1 MGNTRIGKLE
11 AIAFFI
17 TIMSNHVILIISKS
31 IISSTNSSALINAI
45 YVSSIALILSYIIY
59 ILLNKFPTFDILDI
73 SNFLGGKTFK
83 YIIGFLFLTY
93 FIFFSATLLKN
104 FVYCLQI
111 IYYPN
116 TNTFSILLLFFVCAF
131 FVCNLKYNAL
141 YRSNLLTIPLV
152 ILSILILFLGNLED
166 FSFEN
171 IFPILGNGINE
182 TFLYGIS
189 NLFTFQGLLYLLFLP
204 PHLKDC
210 TELKKI
216 SIISILFSAIY
227 LITSIATI
235 LFLFNTEV
243 TSTLLM
249 PLYSAVRYIEF
260 GTFFQR
266 LDSVFIL
273 IWIISFISYLTLS
286 INICSN
292 IFKKTAKIQ
301 STKASI
307 ILVCFL
313 MLIVTFLSY
322 SYGISTFLLNIVYKY
337 SFFIILGISL
347 IVLLSSY
354 IFKISKTK
362 KSYITNRRKKN
373 FRGRLL

>member
-1 MGNTRIGKLE
+1 MENTRIGKLE
-11 AIAFFI
+11 AISFLI
-17 TIMSNHVILIISKS
+17 TIMSNHVILNISKS
-31 IISSTNSSALINAI
+31 IISSTSSSALINTI
-45 YVSSIALILSYIIY
+45 YISIIALILSYIIY

-83 YIIGFLFLTY
+83 CIIGFLFYAY
-93 FIFFSATLLKN
+93 FIFFTATLLKN

-116 TNTFSILLLFFVCAF
+116 TNTFSLLLLFFIGAF
-131 FVCNLKYNAL
+131 FVCNLKYNSL
-141 YRSNLLTIPLV
+141 YRSNLLTIPFV
-152 ILSILILFLGNLED
+152 ILSIFILFLGNLED
-166 FSFEN
+166 FSFKN
-171 IFPILGNGINE
+171 IFPILGNGIDS
-182 TFLYGIS
+182 TFLYGSS
-189 NLFTFQGLLYLLFLP
+189 NLFAFQGLLYLLFLP

-210 TELKKI
+210 IELKKI
-216 SIISILFSAIY
+216 SIISILLSAIY

-235 LFLFNTEV
+235 IFLLNTEV
-243 TSTLLM
+243 TNTLLI

-266 LDSVFIL
+266 LDSIFIL
-273 IWIISFISYLTLS
+273 VWIISFISYLCIS
-286 INICSN
+286 INTCSN
-292 IFKKTAKIQ
+292 ILKKTTKIR

-322 SYGISTFLLNIVYKY
+322 SYAVSTFLSDVVYKY

-347 IVLLSSY
+347 SILLISY
-354 IFKISKTK
+354 FFKDIKTQ
-362 KSYITNRRKKN
+362 KSHTINRKKKII
-373 FRGRLL
+373 

>member
-1 MGNTRIGKLE
+1 MENTRIGKLE
-11 AIAFFI
+11 AISFLI
-17 TIMSNHVILIISKS
+17 TIMSNHVILNISKS
-31 IISSTNSSALINAI
+31 IISSTNSSALINTLYI
-45 YVSSIALILSYIIY
+45 SIIALILSYVIY

-83 YIIGFLFLTY
+83 CIIGFLFCAY

-104 FVYCLQI
+104 FIYCLQI

-116 TNTFSILLLFFVCAF
+116 TNTFSLLLLFFIGAF

-141 YRSNLLTIPLV
+141 YRSNLLTIPFV
-152 ILSILILFLGNLED
+152 ILSIFILFLGNLGD

-171 IFPILGNGINE
+171 IFPILGNGINA
-182 TFLYGIS
+182 TFLYGSS
-189 NLFTFQGLLYLLFLP
+189 NLFAFQGLLYLLFLP

-216 SIISILFSAIY
+216 SIISILLSAIY
-227 LITSIATI
+227 LIISIATI
-235 LFLFNTEV
+235 IFLFNTEV
-243 TSTLLM
+243 TNTLLM

-273 IWIISFISYLTLS
+273 IWIISFISYLSLS
-286 INICSN
+286 INTCSN
-292 IFKKTAKIQ
+292 ILKKTTKIQ
-301 STKASI
+301 SPKFSI
-307 ILVCFL
+307 VLVCFF

-322 SYGISTFLLNIVYKY
+322 SYGISTFLLEIVYKY

-347 IVLLSSY
+347 TLLLVSY
-354 IFKISKTK
+354 LLKNIKAKNSRTINKKKKI
-362 KSYITNRRKKN
+362 I
-373 FRGRLL
+373 